1 MVGHRMTR
9 DMAADTLPADVL
21 LRYLVYEHGFVET
34 AVTIFGYALVK
45 APGIAEQTRLAAALQ
60 GLTTDQLAWFRRVF
74 DALGVSDDQR
84 VVADPP
90 PAVSAF
96 RDGML
101 SLAVHGTYEEILAG
115 MAAAEWMYLTW
126 SRTAHAH
133 RPSDPVCGEW
143 IALHV
148 APPFTDQ
155 VDWLL
160 DELDRSRA
168 RSWHRRGS
176 TSSRLPSGARSSSRS
191 GSMTRRTRRRRP
203 GPAMA
208 GRAHERPVS
217 ARARAGEYVDV
228 RLRRQLVAVVRR
240 SSVVRRRLFTSVPYE
255 CIIFVR
261 RT

>member
-1 MVGHRMTR
+1 MNHSFPRREFATYAHSTPGGRFSEWLREEAEPFWTRMVGHRMTR
-9 DMAADTLPADVL
+9 DMAADCLPADVL

-90 PAVSAF
+90 QAVSAF
-96 RDGML
+96 RDGMS
-101 SLAVHGTYEEILAG
+101 SLAAHGTYEEILAG

-126 SRTAHAH
+126 CRAAHAC

-148 APPFTDQ
+148 TPPFTDQ

-160 DELDRSRA
+160 EELDRLGPELAPVRQHKLA
-168 RSWHRRGS
+168 
-176 TSSRLPSGARSSSRS
+176 AAF
-191 GSMTRRTRRRRP
+191 RRTLILEIGFHDAPYADVAAGLGSGRP
-203 GPAMA
+203 
-208 GRAHERPVS
+208 
-217 ARARAGEYVDV
+217 
-228 RLRRQLVAVVRR
+228 
-240 SSVVRRRLFTSVPYE
+240 SS
-255 CIIFVR
+255 
-261 RT
+261 

>member
-1 MVGHRMTR
+1 MNHSFPRREFAYVHSTPGRRFSEWLREEAEPFWTRMVGHRMTR
-9 DMAADTLPADVL
+9 DMTADCLPADVL
-21 LRYLVYEHGFVET
+21 LRYLVYEHDFVET

-101 SLAVHGTYEEILAG
+101 SLAAHGTYEEILTG
-115 MAAAEWMYLTW
+115 IAAAEWMYLTW
-126 SRTAHAH
+126 CRTAHAR

-148 APPFTDQ
+148 TPPFTDQ
-155 VDWLL
+155 VAWLL
-160 DELDRSRA
+160 DELDRLGPELAPVRQHKLA
-168 RSWHRRGS
+168 
-176 TSSRLPSGARSSSRS
+176 AAF
-191 GSMTRRTRRRRP
+191 RRTLILEIGFHDAPYAEVAAGPGSGRP
-203 GPAMA
+203 
-208 GRAHERPVS
+208 
-217 ARARAGEYVDV
+217 
-228 RLRRQLVAVVRR
+228 
-240 SSVVRRRLFTSVPYE
+240 SS
-255 CIIFVR
+255 
-261 RT
+261 

>member
-1 MVGHRMTR
+1 MNHSFPRREFAAYAHSTPGGRFSEWLRDEAEPFWTRMVGHRMTR
-9 DMAADTLPADVL
+9 DMAADSLPADVL

-84 VVADPP
+84 IVADPP

-96 RDGML
+96 RDGMS
-101 SLAVHGTYEEILAG
+101 SLAAHGTYEEILAG
-115 MAAAEWMYLTW
+115 IAAAEWMYLTW
-126 SRTAHAH
+126 SRTAHAR

-148 APPFTDQ
+148 TPPFTDQ

-160 DELDRSRA
+160 DELDRLGPELAPVRQHKLA
-168 RSWHRRGS
+168 
-176 TSSRLPSGARSSSRS
+176 AAF
-191 GSMTRRTRRRRP
+191 RRTLILEIGFHDAPYADVAAGPGNGRP
-203 GPAMA
+203 C
-208 GRAHERPVS
+208 S
-217 ARARAGEYVDV
+217 
-228 RLRRQLVAVVRR
+228 
-240 SSVVRRRLFTSVPYE
+240 
-255 CIIFVR
+255 
-261 RT
+261 